1 MTKFEIC
8 FNHPWLLLLL
18 IPALLFTFVPYFRIK
33 KRYRRTR
40 NRVISVVLH
49 TIVMVLSIT
58 LLSGFYIRYYI
69 PNEKNELILLVDVS
83 DTGANTAEERNKFVA
98 NVIEECALE
107 NIRVGVV
114 TFGFDQVYAV
124 PLTRDYDNAFD
135 AYMVSLDENLP
146 DVTAT
151 NLVDALEYTAGLFN
165 YPDTSKIVVV
175 TDGKETDGN
184 ATTAVS
190 KVLPFVSAIDIAYL
204 PSEYTEVDTQILE
217 ISMPQQYVE
226 LGANCEIGV
235 SIQADEAV
243 EATIKLYDNGVLC
256 EETVKEN
263 EKLN

>member
-83 DTGANTAEERNKFVA
+83 DTGANTVQERNEFVA

-114 TFGFDQVYAV
+114 TFGFDYVYAV

-151 NLVDALEYTAGLFN
+151 NLVDALAYTAGLFN

-175 TDGKETDGN
+175 TDGKETDGCFN
-184 ATTAVS
+184 
-190 KVLPFVSAIDIAYL
+190 F
-204 PSEYTEVDTQILE
+204 
-217 ISMPQQYVE
+217 
-226 LGANCEIGV
+226 G
-235 SIQADEAV
+235 
-243 EATIKLYDNGVLC
+243 
-256 EETVKEN
+256 KEF
-263 EKLN
+263 